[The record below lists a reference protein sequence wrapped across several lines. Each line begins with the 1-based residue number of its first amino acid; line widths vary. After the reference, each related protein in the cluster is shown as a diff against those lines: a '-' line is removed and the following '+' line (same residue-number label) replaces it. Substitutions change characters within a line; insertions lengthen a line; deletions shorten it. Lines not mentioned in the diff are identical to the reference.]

1 MANTVNTSK
10 GTVIDNGQST
20 GGNLSTM
27 LNAHAI
33 FQFLTRALPYLVFE
47 KFGQAYPLPEKSTK
61 VAKFRRYEA
70 LDATP
75 AKLTEGVTPDS
86 QALTTTD
93 ISATLDQYGSLVT
106 LTDVLLDTNDSRVL
120 ENAAAVVGEQAA
132 EMIERMRMGVLL
144 GGSNVE
150 YANGTQRDAVNTPIT
165 LDLQRR
171 IVRKLKN
178 QKARYINSIIRSTPS
193 FNTENV
199 APGFVAVCHPDCE
212 SDIRDMSHFQDVK
225 DYGSVPAMENEI
237 GAVECVRYLFTTL
250 MEPWKDAGGAKEG
263 ADGKEVLSTTGTSA
277 DVYPV
282 LFIAKD
288 AYGLIPFKGT
298 SAVTPIIV
306 NPAPSAS
313 DPLGQRG
320 HVGWKAMQTALILN
334 QAWMV
339 RAEVA
344 VTKK

>member
-1 MANTVNTSK
+1 MAINDST
-10 GTVIDNGQST
+10 GAGIENGQST
-20 GGNLSTM
+20 GGHLSTM
-27 LNAHAI
+27 LQAHAI

-47 KFGQAYPLPEKSTK
+47 KFGQAYPLPANSTK
-61 VAKFRRYEA
+61 VAKFRRFGA

-75 AKLTEGVTPDS
+75 TKLTEGVTPSS
-86 QALTTTD
+86 QSLATTD

-106 LTDVLLDTNDSRVL
+106 VTDVLLDTNESKIM
-120 ENAAAVVGEQAA
+120 ENAAMVVGEQAA
-132 EMIERMRMGVLL
+132 EMIERMRIGVLL
-144 GGSNVE
+144 GGTNVE
-150 YANGTQRDAVNTPIT
+150 YANGTARNAVNTPVT

-199 APGFVAVCHPDCE
+199 APGFIAVCHPDCE
-212 SDIRDMSHFQDVK
+212 SDIRDMPHFQDVK

-237 GAVECVRYLFTTL
+237 GAVENVRYLFTTL
-250 MEPWKDAGGAKEG
+250 MESWKDAGGPKAGVGG
-263 ADGKEVLSTTGTSA
+263 AEVVSTGGANA
-277 DVYPV
+277 DVYPI
-282 LFIAKD
+282 LYIAKD
-288 AYGLIPFKGT
+288 AYGLIPFKGA

>member
-1 MANTVNTSK
+1 MAINDSK
-10 GTVIDNGQST
+10 GTVTANGKTT
-20 GGNLSTM
+20 GSLATM

-33 FQFLTRALPYLVFE
+33 LQFLVRALPYLVFE
-47 KFGQAYPLPEKSTK
+47 KFGQAYPLPSNSTK
-61 VAKFRRYEA
+61 NAKFRRYEA

-75 AKLTEGVTPDS
+75 TKLTEGVTPDS
-86 QALTTTD
+86 QSLTVTD
-93 ISATLDQYGSLVT
+93 ITATLDQYGSLVT
-106 LTDVLLDTNDSRVL
+106 LTDVLLDTDDSRVL

-132 EMIERMRMGVLL
+132 EMIERMRIGVLL

-150 YANGTQRDAVNTPIT
+150 YANGTARNAVNTPIS

-178 QKARYINSIIRSTPS
+178 QKARYINSIVRSTPS

-212 SDIRDMSHFQDVK
+212 SDIRDMKHFQDVK

-250 MEPWKDAGGAKEG
+250 MESWADAGGDK
-263 ADGKEVLSTTGTSA
+263 GTSGTEMVSKSGTKA
-277 DVYPV
+277 DVYPI

-288 AYGLIPFKGT
+288 AYGLIPFKGA
-298 SAVTPIIV
+298 SAVTPIIL
-306 NPAPSAS
+306 NPTPSAS

-320 HVGWKAMQTALILN
+320 HIAWKSMQTALILN

>member
-1 MANTVNTSK
+1 MAINDSK
-10 GTVIDNGQST
+10 GTVTANGKTT
-20 GGNLSTM
+20 GSLATM

-33 FQFLTRALPYLVFE
+33 LQFLVRALPYLVFE
-47 KFGQAYPLPEKSTK
+47 KFGQAYPLPSNSTK
-61 VAKFRRYEA
+61 NAKFRRYEA

-75 AKLTEGVTPDS
+75 TKLTEGVTPAS
-86 QALTTTD
+86 QSLTVTD
-93 ISATLDQYGSLVT
+93 ITATLDQYGSLVT
-106 LTDVLLDTNDSRVL
+106 LTDVLLDTDDSRVL

-132 EMIERMRMGVLL
+132 EMIERMRIGVLL

-178 QKARYINSIIRSTPS
+178 QKARYINSIVRSTPS

-212 SDIRDMSHFQDVK
+212 SDIRDMKHFQDVK

-250 MEPWKDAGGAKEG
+250 MESWADAGGDKGTGDKEMVS
-263 ADGKEVLSTTGTSA
+263 KSGTKA
-277 DVYPV
+277 DVYPI

-288 AYGLIPFKGT
+288 AYGLIPFKGA
-298 SAVTPIIV
+298 SAVTPIIL
-306 NPAPSAS
+306 NPTPSAS

-320 HVGWKAMQTALILN
+320 HIAWKSMQTALILN

>member
-1 MANTVNTSK
+1 MAINDSK
-10 GTVIDNGQST
+10 GTVTANGQTT
-20 GGNLSTM
+20 GSLATM

-33 FQFLTRALPYLVFE
+33 LQFLVRALPYLVFE
-47 KFGQAYPLPEKSTK
+47 KFGQAYPLPSNSTK
-61 VAKFRRYEA
+61 NAKFRRYEA

-75 AKLTEGVTPDS
+75 TKLTEGVTPDS
-86 QALTTTD
+86 QSLTVTD
-93 ISATLDQYGSLVT
+93 ITATLDQYGSLVT
-106 LTDVLLDTNDSRVL
+106 LTDVLLDTDDSRVL

-132 EMIERMRMGVLL
+132 EMIERMRIGVLL

-150 YANGTQRDAVNTPIT
+150 YANGTARNAVNTPIS

-178 QKARYINSIIRSTPS
+178 QKARYINSIVRSTPS

-212 SDIRDMSHFQDVK
+212 SDIRDMKHFQDVK

-250 MEPWKDAGGAKEG
+250 MESWADAGGDK
-263 ADGKEVLSTTGTSA
+263 GTSGTEMVSKSGTKA
-277 DVYPV
+277 DVYPI

-288 AYGLIPFKGT
+288 AYGLIPFKGA
-298 SAVTPIIV
+298 SAVTPIIL
-306 NPAPSAS
+306 NPTPSAS

-320 HVGWKAMQTALILN
+320 HIAWKSMQTALILN